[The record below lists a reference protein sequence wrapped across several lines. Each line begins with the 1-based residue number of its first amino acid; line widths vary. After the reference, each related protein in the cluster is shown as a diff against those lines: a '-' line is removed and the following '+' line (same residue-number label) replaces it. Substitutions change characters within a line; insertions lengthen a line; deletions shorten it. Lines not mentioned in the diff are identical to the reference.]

1 MRSALWC
8 CILVACIC
16 FGVATAATTVTFGQ
30 SAAFTGLN
38 GQLGLEMRKVSTK
51 FSGYPSAPAC
61 DTFVQ
66 GLLSAFKEVNDA
78 GGIKGDLLFD
88 LVSYEHDCKYRT
100 LDLSRQCF
108 WIDRIRR
115 NRNYPRYVYLVILQ
129 CNIY

>member
-1 MRSALWC
+1 MRSALW

-51 FSGYPSAPAC
+51 FYGYPSAPAC

-88 LVSYEHDCKYRT
+88 LVSYDDAYEPANTTVNTERLISQDNVFG
-100 LDLSRQCF
+100 L
-108 WIDRIRR
+108 IG
-115 NRNYPRYVYLVILQ
+115 YVGTATTQGMFI
-129 CNIY
+129 

>member
-88 LVSYEHDCKYRT
+88 LVSYDDAYEPANTTVNTERLISQDNVFG
-100 LDLSRQCF
+100 L
-108 WIDRIRR
+108 IG
-115 NRNYPRYVYLVILQ
+115 YVGTATTQGMFIW
-129 CNIY
+129 

>member
-1 MRSALWC
+1 MRTALWC

-88 LVSYEHDCKYRT
+88 LVSYDDAYEPANTTVNTERLISQDNVFG
-100 LDLSRQCF
+100 L
-108 WIDRIRR
+108 IG
-115 NRNYPRYVYLVILQ
+115 YVGTATTQGMFI
-129 CNIY
+129 